1 MFHRWA
7 VSIPM
12 QIIPVMRADGHELK
26 IKSRLTLET
35 ATLPRSIIAGARDDK
50 P

>member
-1 MFHRWA
+1 MFHLWA
-7 VSIPM
+7 VSIPLL
-12 QIIPVMRADGHELK
+12 IIPVTRTDGHELK

-35 ATLPRSIIAGARDDK
+35 LTLPKTIIAGARDDE